1 MHIAIVTAGGA
12 GMFCGSCMHDN
23 TWAKALQEAG
33 HEVSLI
39 PTYTPIRVDEQNLS
53 VSEVFLGGINVY
65 LDYRMPLWRKI
76 PRPLVKWLD
85 SPRVI
90 RWATK
95 FGVSNDAAQLGP
107 LTLAMLDGEQGPNR
121 REIDEF
127 ANFVKDLAPDVIV
140 FSNALLVGVVRTLR
154 ERLGDSVKIFCMLQG
169 DDIFLM
175 DLPEKFRT
183 AAIAKIHE
191 RCRDFDGFLTH
202 SHYYRDY
209 MANLL
214 DLPIDRFHRVPLGID
229 VSDHDGLPTD
239 RENEHFTVG
248 YFARICPEK
257 GFHNLVNAFQI
268 LHERQPQTR
277 MVAAG
282 YLGKRDR
289 KYMKDLLSFAAN
301 RNLPI
306 HYAGSPDSVTEKVA
320 LLKSFDVLSVPTDYH
335 EPKGLPVLEALANG
349 TPVVQP
355 RHGAFPELIETTGGG
370 LLVDPANSEE
380 LADQLERLMLDKDQR
395 LAFAKTGHANVRKH
409 YTETALAEESVK
421 IFLRAER
428 IEESE
433 PSTDPTISV
442 CD

>member
-23 TWAKALQEAG
+23 TWAKALQDAG

-65 LDYRMPLWRKI
+65 LDYRLPLWRKI
-76 PRPLVKWLD
+76 PRPLVRWLD

-107 LTLAMLDGEQGPNR
+107 LTLAMLDGEEGPNR
-121 REIDEF
+121 REINEF
-127 ANFVKDLAPDVIV
+127 ADFVKDLAPDVIV

-175 DLPEKFRT
+175 DLLEKFRT

-229 VSDHDGLPTD
+229 VSEHDGLPTD
-239 RENEHFTVG
+239 RENEHFTIG

-257 GFHNLVNAFQI
+257 GLHNLVNAFQD
-268 LHERQPQTR
+268 LHERQPKSR
-277 MVAAG
+277 LVAAG

-289 KYMKDLLSFAAN
+289 KYLKGLLSSAASK
-301 RNLPI
+301 NLPI

-320 LLKSFDVLSVPTDYH
+320 LFKSFDVLSVPTDYH

-370 LLVDPANSEE
+370 LLFEPTNTKE
-380 LADQLERLMLDKDQR
+380 LADQLQTLVRDKNQR
-395 LAFAKTGHANVRKH
+395 LALAKTGYENVRKH
-409 YTETALAEESVK
+409 YTEIALAEESVR
-421 IFLRAER
+421 IFARQTEVVTGSTSS
-428 IEESE
+428 IE
-433 PSTDPTISV
+433 PTV
-442 CD
+442 